1 MAWRKHAIVISLAT
15 ERDSG
20 ISVPWARDAEG
31 NSMKT
36 FRRIAAALVV
46 GLGLWMSVATPTLAG
61 YGNHAERAT
70 ANIKTR
76 VGIGVVQINAQLDII
91 KANAA
96 ERQAALP

>member
-1 MAWRKHAIVISLAT
+1 MRTIK
-15 ERDSG
+15 
-20 ISVPWARDAEG
+20 
-31 NSMKT
+31 
-36 FRRIAAALVV
+36 RIAAGLVV

-96 ERQAALP
+96 EKVPTAP

>member
-1 MAWRKHAIVISLAT
+1 MRTIK
-15 ERDSG
+15 
-20 ISVPWARDAEG
+20 
-31 NSMKT
+31 
-36 FRRIAAALVV
+36 RIAAGLVV
-46 GLGLWMSVATPTLAG
+46 GIGLWMSVATPTLAG

-96 ERQAALP
+96 EKVPAAP